1 MWHRNKKLKSELNIG
16 DGRKIGS
23 KAPKAAG
30 KKIYLADKGSG
41 AKKTSIQIKIEANQ
55 NIHVI
60 AVEKPNCIPLSANQL
75 GNNAPAKLITVNAS
89 IMCFVMR
96 EAIKDECELKET
108 PRKIYPNE
116 AKDKS
121 KT

>member
-1 MWHRNKKLKSELNIG
+1 MWHLNKKLKSELNMG
-16 DGRKIGS
+16 DGKKIGS
-23 KAPKAAG
+23 KAPREAG
-30 KKIYLADKGSG
+30 KNIYRADKGSG
-41 AKKTSIQIKIEANQ
+41 AKKTSTQIKIEANQ

-60 AVEKPNCIPLSANQL
+60 AVEKPNCMPLSANQL
-75 GNNAPAKLITVNAS
+75 GSNAPARLMTVKAS
-89 IMCFVMR
+89 NVCFVNL
-96 EAIKDECELKET
+96 EEKIDECELKET

>member
-1 MWHRNKKLKSELNIG
+1 MGKKSEV
-16 DGRKIGS
+16 KH
-23 KAPKAAG
+23 PEQQE
-30 KKIYLADKGSG
+30 KKYTSLIKVPVQ
-41 AKKTSIQIKIEANQ
+41 KKTSTQIKIEANQ

-75 GNNAPAKLITVNAS
+75 GSNAPAKLITVKAS
-89 IMCFVMR
+89 KICFVML
-96 EAIKDECELKET
+96 EAINDECELKET